1 MSKETQ
7 RLRSLAGRLSENGNS
22 ERRRDVSPISERRR
36 DVSPISVPADANAPH
51 GERGDF
57 LKVTATLSPEVY
69 RLLSD
74 EMQRRK
80 LAREPN
86 AQLSAI
92 LREAVLAYLTRST

>member
-1 MSKETQ
+1 MSSKEAS
-7 RLRSLAGRLSENGNS
+7 RLKALARAGRISENRISESSKPVSLAGMVEPHR
-22 ERRRDVSPISERRR
+22 
-36 DVSPISVPADANAPH
+36 AH
-51 GERGDF
+51 GEKGDF

-69 RLLSD
+69 KLISD

-92 LREAVLAYLTRST
+92 LREAVVAYLGSRS

>member
-1 MSKETQ
+1 MSDHDQWAK
-7 RLRSLAGRLSENGNS
+7 LRAAIQAAADALAQADELL
-22 ERRRDVSPISERRR
+22 PA
-36 DVSPISVPADANAPH
+36 SPISVPADANAPH

-69 RLLSD
+69 KLLSD

-92 LREAVLAYLTRST
+92 LREAVLAYLTPGRGA

>member
-7 RLRSLAGRLSENGNS
+7 RLRSLAGRLSESG
-22 ERRRDVSPISERRR
+22 ISEKRKG
-36 DVSPISVPADANAPH
+36 VSPISVPMDANAPH

-69 RLLSD
+69 KLVSD
-74 EMQRRK
+74 EVQRRK

-86 AQLSAI
+86 AQMSAI
-92 LREAVLAYLTRST
+92 LREAVLAYLGRYRTG

>member
-7 RLRSLAGRLSENGNS
+7 RLRSLAGRLSEVSIS
-22 ERRRDVSPISERRR
+22 EKRKDVSL
-36 DVSPISVPADANAPH
+36 ISVPMDANAPH

-69 RLLSD
+69 KLVSD
-74 EMQRRK
+74 EVQRRK

-86 AQLSAI
+86 AQMSAI
-92 LREAVLAYLTRST
+92 LREAVLAYLTPARKA

>member
-1 MSKETQ
+1 MSKETT
-7 RLRSLAGRLSENGNS
+7 RLRALAKQSASGSGSGSGNS
-22 ERRRDVSPISERRR
+22 EKTKNVSAPIE
-36 DVSPISVPADANAPH
+36 AHAPH
-51 GERGDF
+51 GDKGEY

-69 RLLSD
+69 KLLSD

-92 LREAVLAYLTRST
+92 LREAVLQYLSGRE

>member
-7 RLRSLAGRLSENGNS
+7 RLRSLAGRLSETSIS
-22 ERRRDVSPISERRR
+22 EKRKGVSPIA
-36 DVSPISVPADANAPH
+36 VPMDANAPH

-69 RLLSD
+69 KLVSD
-74 EMQRRK
+74 EVQRRK

-86 AQLSAI
+86 AQMSAI
-92 LREAVLAYLTRST
+92 LREAVLAYLGR

>member
-7 RLRSLAGRLSENGNS
+7 RLRSLAGRLSES
-22 ERRRDVSPISERRR
+22 DISEKRKG
-36 DVSPISVPADANAPH
+36 VSPISVPADANAPH

-69 RLLSD
+69 KLVSD
-74 EMQRRK
+74 EAQRRK

-86 AQLSAI
+86 AQMSAI
-92 LREAVLAYLTRST
+92 LREAVLAYLGR

>member
-7 RLRSLAGRLSENGNS
+7 RLRSLAGPLSESGIS
-22 ERRRDVSPISERRR
+22 EKRKGVSPIA
-36 DVSPISVPADANAPH
+36 VPMDANAPH

-69 RLLSD
+69 KLVSD
-74 EMQRRK
+74 EVQRRK

-86 AQLSAI
+86 AQMSAI
-92 LREAVLAYLTRST
+92 LREAVLAYLGR

>member
-7 RLRSLAGRLSENGNS
+7 RLRS
-22 ERRRDVSPISERRR
+22 
-36 DVSPISVPADANAPH
+36 APH

-69 RLLSD
+69 KLLSD

-80 LAREPN
+80 LVREPN

-92 LREAVLAYLTRST
+92 LREAVLAYLTRRT

>member
-1 MSKETQ
+1 MKESATD
-7 RLRSLAGRLSENGNS
+7 RMRKLARGGG
-22 ERRRDVSPISERRR
+22 ISEIGKSEESKAEIRPH
-36 DVSPISVPADANAPH
+36 VVPAEANAPH

-69 RLLSD
+69 KLVSD

-86 AQLSAI
+86 AQMSAI
-92 LREAVLAYLTRST
+92 LREAVRAYLTPGRRV

>member
-1 MSKETQ
+1 MSTKETQ
-7 RLRSLAGRLSENGNS
+7 RLRALAGRLSES
-22 ERRRDVSPISERRR
+22 SISEKGKS
-36 DVSPISVPADANAPH
+36 VSRVNESVEPHRPH
-51 GERGDF
+51 GEKGDF

-69 RLLSD
+69 KLVSD

-92 LREAVLAYLTRST
+92 LREAVVAYLGKAS

>member
-7 RLRSLAGRLSENGNS
+7 RLRSLAGRLSERDNS
-22 ERRRDVSPISERRR
+22 EKYKDVSPIA
-36 DVSPISVPADANAPH
+36 VPADANAPH

-69 RLLSD
+69 KLVSD

-92 LREAVLAYLTRST
+92 LREAVLAYLTPGRRV

>member
-7 RLRSLAGRLSENGNS
+7 RLRSLAGRLSERGIS
-22 ERRRDVSPISERRR
+22 EKPKDVSPIA
-36 DVSPISVPADANAPH
+36 VPQDANAPH

-69 RLLSD
+69 KLVSD

-86 AQLSAI
+86 AQMSAI
-92 LREAVLAYLTRST
+92 LREAVVAYLGPRSGRLGQVG

>member
-7 RLRSLAGRLSENGNS
+7 RLRSLAGRLSERSIS
-22 ERRRDVSPISERRR
+22 EKTKDVSPISA
-36 DVSPISVPADANAPH
+36 PANANAPH

-69 RLLSD
+69 KLVSD

-86 AQLSAI
+86 AQMSAI
-92 LREAVLAYLTRST
+92 LREAVLAYLTPGGRA